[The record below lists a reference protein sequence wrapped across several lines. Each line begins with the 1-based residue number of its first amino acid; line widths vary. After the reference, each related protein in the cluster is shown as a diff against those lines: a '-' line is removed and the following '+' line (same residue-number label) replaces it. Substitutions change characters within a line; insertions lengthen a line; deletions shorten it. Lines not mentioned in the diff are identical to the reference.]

1 MTEKKH
7 AARIGLERVA
17 LTLTVDVS
25 TGRFGHDLS
34 SKPFE
39 EWTDV
44 LAELERRCPGHSI
57 STYQDALAR
66 ASWNNR

>member
-1 MTEKKH
+1 MTDTKH
-7 AARIGLERVA
+7 AARVELQRVA
-17 LTLTVDVS
+17 LKLIVDVS
-25 TGRFGHDLS
+25 TGKLGRDLS

-44 LAELERRCPGHSI
+44 LAELERQCPGHSKD
-57 STYQDALAR
+57 TYRDVLAR